1 MSRTVKEIYER
12 LSGINLLRLRVDD
25 LIQNQ
30 RELRQL
36 LLDHERRLIRL
47 EERGGSALQLPPS
60 KP

>member
-12 LSGINLLRLRVDD
+12 LTGINLLRLRVDD
-25 LIQNQ
+25 LVQNQ

-47 EERGGSALQLPPS
+47 EEQGRSALQLPPT
-60 KP
+60 KR